1 MFVYI
6 INHFCNVCVFI
17 VATPQTNLFGSTPST
32 FGTQTTGF
40 GQTGFGQPNQVII
53 KHCFEMFSFVV
64 LSH

>member
-1 MFVYI
+1 MFL
-6 INHFCNVCVFI
+6 FFI

-32 FGTQTTGF
+32 FGTQTSGF

-53 KHCFEMFSFVV
+53 KRYCFRIFLFVV